1 MGIKKESDEG
11 VVATKA
17 TVRVTPASCSVTVN
31 ARFVRGLRLTDGE
44 PIRCIIA
51 YGSQQAETSAASFS
65 VTDDMTFSFGE
76 ATFNTEAP
84 CTGTVRLEV
93 VTTESETLLG
103 TTEIEV
109 SELRRRRT
117 DLNGKVSDPP
127 AGRYYKLSSGVEG
140 DDEDAGLV
148 LSLIHI

>member
-1 MGIKKESDEG
+1 MH
-11 VVATKA
+11 
-17 TVRVTPASCSVTVN
+17 
-31 ARFVRGLRLTDGE
+31 
-44 PIRCIIA
+44 
-51 YGSQQAETSAASFS
+51 
-65 VTDDMTFSFGE
+65 
-76 ATFNTEAP
+76 
-84 CTGTVRLEV
+84 GTVRLEV

-148 LSLIHI
+148 FLQATPIPPSPIRNNKNHCSVSSRCVC